1 MDYLLSKSYRKFDRI
16 TFHVSRSHRCICV
29 IAPFK
34 WYIFKTNLLK
44 QLPWKRRTCFH
55 LRSCSLRIER
65 FNIIANSEFLLMQ
78 FDSIYIFGLYFVQS
92 FRFSKYY
99 TEKLFSKTRSNFFF
113 IELNKTFSNIDAGS
127 EAEIS
132 DDKILY
138 EPNWKMAALM

>member
-1 MDYLLSKSYRKFDRI
+1 MS
-16 TFHVSRSHRCICV
+16 VAV
-29 IAPFK
+29 IGASAIISFK

-44 QLPWKRRTCFH
+44 QLPWKRRKCFR

-65 FNIIANSEFLLMQ
+65 FNIIASSEFPLMQ

-99 TEKLFSKTRSNFFF
+99 AENLFSKTRSNFFF
-113 IELNKTFSNIDAGS
+113 IELNKTFANIDSGS
-127 EAEIS
+127 EAAIS
-132 DDKILY
+132 DDKIRY